1 MAMMQSEQ
9 PKKPAATMKAIR
21 IHAFGGPEVLV
32 EEDVPRPA
40 AGEGQALVHIRAAGV
55 NPVDWKI
62 RSGQNYRSRS
72 LDDLLPMTPG
82 VDMAGIVEAAGDGV
96 DGFKPGDAVYGYLSV
111 RRDGTYAQYV
121 AADVKTLSP
130 KPESADFV
138 TAAALPLVSI
148 VSWQTLFD
156 TAGLQPGQ
164 TVLIHGASG
173 GVGHIA
179 VQLAKW
185 KGAKV
190 IGTASAKNADFL
202 RDLGVDEVIDYHK
215 TRFED
220 AAHNVD
226 VVLDTIGGD
235 TQQRSYEVLKKGGI
249 MVSTVGI
256 GDPALAE
263 KYGVRAAGFMARP
276 DGGELKQVADLVDQG
291 KLKVTVTEVLPMKDA
306 AKAHEQSQ
314 SGHVRGKIVLKA
326 SDYVIEDK
334 KKGGKG
340 KIAKLKEDMDMG
352 PPE

>member
-1 MAMMQSEQ
+1 MMQAEQ
-9 PKKPAATMKAIR
+9 PKKPAATMKAVL
-21 IHAFGGPEVLV
+21 IHTFGGPEVLDYA
-32 EEDVPRPA
+32 DVPKPE
-40 AGEGQALVHIRAAGV
+40 AGAGQAMVHVRAASV

-62 RSGQNYRSRS
+62 RAGQSYRDKT
-72 LDDLLPMTPG
+72 LQDMLPLIPG
-82 VDMAGIVEAAGDGV
+82 VDMAGIVEAVGDGV
-96 DGFKPGDAVYGYLSV
+96 TDLKPGDAVYGYLGV

-121 AADVKTLSP
+121 TADVSALAP
-130 KPESADFV
+130 KPQTADFV

-164 TVLIHGASG
+164 TVLVHGASG

-179 VQLAKW
+179 VQLVKW

-226 VVLDTIGGD
+226 VVLDLIGGD
-235 TQQRSYEVLKKGGI
+235 TQQRSYDVLKKGGI

-256 GDPALAE
+256 KNPALAE
-263 KYGVRAAGFMARP
+263 KYGVRAVGFMARP
-276 DGGELKQVADLVDQG
+276 DGGELKQIADLVDQG
-291 KLKVTVTEVLPMKDA
+291 KLRVTVTEVLPMKDA

-340 KIAKLKEDMDMG
+340 KIAKLKQDMDMG